1 MIDLKEGKVI
11 SLKGQVPRKKAKE
24 REAICRKVNSATKPG
39 FKLHGLT
46 QVNQFVV
53 YMPGNRTSA
62 AQKFTCYEEQM
73 EKKDNDS
80 LFVAVVAKIFP
91 RKSIFSLIAS

>member
-1 MIDLKEGKVI
+1 
-11 SLKGQVPRKKAKE
+11 
-24 REAICRKVNSATKPG
+24 
-39 FKLHGLT
+39 
-46 QVNQFVV
+46 
-53 YMPGNRTSA
+53 MPGNRTSA
-62 AQKFTCYEEQM
+62 AEKFTCYEEQM